1 MRLRR
6 ASGVPAPPDA
16 AAPSPRSTSSAA
28 AASPPAAAASA
39 PTAASQG
46 AAVHQPW
53 GDTLSRRRVV
63 FVLASVM
70 LGMLLSA
77 LDQTVVGTAM
87 PKIIG
92 ALNGMQHYAWVA
104 TGYLLASAASMP
116 IWGKL
121 SDAYGRRNFFI
132 VGMIIF
138 VAGSAL
144 CGQAHTMTELIAFR
158 AFQGLGAGAMMPIV
172 QAIIGDIFPP
182 AQRAKWAGIL
192 MSVFG
197 FATIVGP
204 LLGGWIT
211 DTVGWRWTFYVNL
224 PVGVIALVFAVVA
237 LPGHVSLRRHR
248 IDYAGSALLVTAAVP
263 LLLGFSWVS
272 NPGYTWSSPTI
283 IGLFAF
289 SVVMWVVFFL
299 WEMRAAEPVINPR
312 LFTNSIF
319 SVSAAASSLQS
330 AAMFGAIMFLPL
342 FVQGVLGKTATNSGI
357 ILMPLMIGAII
368 TSIGAGQILSRT
380 GRYKILVI
388 LGFAAAAA
396 GSYLLSRMRVDT
408 TQFTLAR
415 DMVVMGLGL
424 GIAMSAFTVIVQN
437 QYPSHR
443 LGEVTAGLQ
452 FFRAIGSTIGLAIF
466 GTILNNRFAAEMRL
480 TLPAQLKGAATKL
493 DNPQVLVSPTARDQL
508 AKSFA
513 KFGAQGQQL
522 FGAFMNA
529 VRHSL
534 DSAISSLFVLATVIG
549 LLGLLTVLLLKEV
562 PLRRTHSLVETAE
575 EAAAGEAGVVPV
587 VDLGEDEVAGAF
599 GGGGA
604 PDTFGAAEADPLQ

>member
-1 MRLRR
+1 VRMRRNR
-6 ASGVPAPPDA
+6 ASADTQRPSAEGSEQARA
-16 AAPSPRSTSSAA
+16 AA
-28 AASPPAAAASA
+28 
-39 PTAASQG
+39 
-46 AAVHQPW
+46 HQPW
-53 GDTLSRRRVV
+53 GDTLSRRRVA
-63 FVLASVM
+63 FVLVSVM
-70 LGMLLSA
+70 LGMLLAA

-87 PKIIG
+87 PRIIG

-121 SDAYGRRNFFI
+121 SDAYGRRTFFI
-132 VGMIIF
+132 IGMVVF

-182 AQRAKWAGIL
+182 AQRAKWAGVL

-211 DTVGWRWTFYVNL
+211 DTIGWRWTFYVNL
-224 PVGVIALVFAVVA
+224 PVGLVALVFAAVA

-248 IDYAGSALLVTAAVP
+248 IDYAGSALLVAAAVP
-263 LLLGFSWVS
+263 LLLGFSWAGS
-272 NPGYTWSSPTI
+272 QYAWGSPI
-283 IGLFAF
+283 VIGLFTF
-289 SVVMWVVFFL
+289 SVAVWVAFFL
-299 WEMRAAEPVINPR
+299 WEMRAAEPVINPH

-357 ILMPLMIGAII
+357 ILMPLMIGAIV

-388 LGFAAAAA
+388 CGFAAAGI
-396 GSYLLSRMRVDT
+396 GSYLLSLMKVDT
-408 TQFTLAR
+408 SQFTLAR
-415 DMVVMGLGL
+415 DMVIMGLGL

-437 QYPSHR
+437 QYPTYR

-452 FFRAIGSTIGLAIF
+452 FFRSIGSTIGLAVF
-466 GTILNNRFAAEMRL
+466 GTILNNRFASEMTH
-480 TLPAQLKGAATKL
+480 TLPVQLKGAAAKL
-493 DNPQVLVSPTARDQL
+493 DNPQVLVSAQARDQL
-508 AKSFA
+508 RASFA
-513 KFGAQGQQL
+513 KFGPQADQV
-522 FGAFMNA
+522 FTAFMNA

-534 DSAISSLFVLATVIG
+534 DAAISSLFVLATIIG
-549 LLGLLTVLLLKEV
+549 LVGLLTVLLLKEV

-575 EAAAGEAGVVPV
+575 EAAAEEAGVMPPPSVGDAVGP
-587 VDLGEDEVAGAF
+587 EAADEAGA
-599 GGGGA
+599 
-604 PDTFGAAEADPLQ
+604 